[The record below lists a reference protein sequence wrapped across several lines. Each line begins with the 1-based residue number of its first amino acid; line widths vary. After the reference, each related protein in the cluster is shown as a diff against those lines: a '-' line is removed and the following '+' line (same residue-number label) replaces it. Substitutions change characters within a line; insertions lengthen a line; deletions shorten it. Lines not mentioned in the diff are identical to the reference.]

1 MTLLFGLDSGGSKT
15 IAAVADEKGRVLGVW
30 HGLGLDP
37 MAGEGWTDELAKA
50 VSALGTGRDFAAS
63 VLGLSCHGE
72 IPSVSAH
79 QQAVVAKH
87 FHGTHLVL
95 NDVEVACDAA
105 FAGRD
110 GVLLLAGTGSMA
122 WAKVGGKS
130 LRFGGWGEAFG
141 DEGSAFWI
149 GREAL
154 SLATR
159 LLDGRLA
166 DVSGEGKE
174 FASRLLA
181 ACGVTVDGLIDW
193 AFSRDNHRAA
203 YAALARTVSLLSDE
217 GNGMATQLL
226 RAAAERLAEH
236 VFAARRALDRPELA
250 WSYAGGVFHS
260 VTILDAITER
270 AGQPAKPK
278 LPPVG
283 GALWRAAGEA
293 GLPLTD
299 HFLETLAASLEDQ
312 KTTTGEK

>member
-166 DVSGEGKE
+166 DVSEEGKE
-174 FASRLLA
+174 FASRLLRRLW
-181 ACGVTVDGLIDW
+181 GHGGWPDRLGLQPRQ
-193 AFSRDNHRAA
+193 SPRCLCRTCPHRL
-203 YAALARTVSLLSDE
+203 ALERR
-217 GNGMATQLL
+217 GQRHATQLL

-312 KTTTGEK
+312 KTTTGEQ